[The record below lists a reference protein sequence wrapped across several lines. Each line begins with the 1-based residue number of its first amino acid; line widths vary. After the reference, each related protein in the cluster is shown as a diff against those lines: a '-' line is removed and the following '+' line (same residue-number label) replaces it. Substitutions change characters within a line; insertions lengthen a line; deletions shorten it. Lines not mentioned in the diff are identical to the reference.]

1 MGNIINK
8 KKKSKLSDELIIL
21 KNRLDIIDKNHNSII
36 SKEEFQT
43 WADNIK
49 IQYNNEIEE
58 IKNKYINE
66 ITDNKLQLHNA
77 NQTILELNKQLDYLK
92 NLKPCNNNFNVGETN
107 INEISEQKINEIVE
121 EFLSDD
127 KINITLLP
135 DIVEKQIY
143 RNVISLALE
152 LLRKTLETA
161 KIEFMGHNITFNVH
175 PSPLPC

>member
-8 KKKSKLSDELIIL
+8 KKKSELSDELIIL

-77 NQTILELNKQLDYLK
+77 NQTILELNKQIDYLK
-92 NLKPCNNNFNVGETN
+92 NLKPCNSNLNVGESN

-175 PSPLPC
+175 PS